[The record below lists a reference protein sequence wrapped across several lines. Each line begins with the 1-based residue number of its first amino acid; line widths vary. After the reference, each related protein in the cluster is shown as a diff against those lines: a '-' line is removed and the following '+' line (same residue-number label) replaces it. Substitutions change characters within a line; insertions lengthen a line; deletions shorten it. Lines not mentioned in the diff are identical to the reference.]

1 MEGEGRGAILWQ
13 CSGVC
18 YSINIY
24 VKIPSLRSGWVKMGK
39 RFFDFT
45 VALVLLVIFSPLFL
59 IVSFLI
65 KITSPGPVFYRVKR
79 MGKAVYPFSVY
90 LFRTER
96 VPTERI
102 YSLFAL
108 KPHSG
113 LTGIGRRLK
122 EMNIEGLPRLIN
134 VLKGELSLVG
144 PEPPSLE
151 IAESY
156 QKEYQLILQAK
167 PGMVDLAL
175 LEEKRQS
182 ARLLKSEDPD
192 KLYREEILPGKFSLS
207 KLYVQCQSASLD
219 LKILVKMISYYLLS
233 FPFPFSKG
241 DFGRPKPF
249 VEVVAKYRRGI
260 IFAIHIGAIVASN
273 YAAFLLRFDG
283 NIPRQYFISFLRVLP
298 IVLAFRLI
306 SFHYYGLNRGFWRY
320 AGIQDLINL
329 GAATLVSSVAIW
341 GAVTIFPVTD
351 SYPRSVFLIDGYL
364 LLMGLAFLRVFK
376 RALSI
381 LTITSAGA
389 RRVMIIGA
397 GNAGE
402 MIARD
407 MRQNPSY
414 NRQPVAFIDDDP
426 RKRNLK
432 IHNIPVI
439 GNLQDLEAAVE
450 KCQPDEILIAI
461 PSAAKVEMRRLVNRC
476 KTMGLPIR
484 RLPDLSAVLGAHHVS
499 VTDIKTLEIE
509 DLIGRPEMDIQNP
522 DVANKISG
530 KRVLVTG
537 AGGSIGSELCR
548 QVAMFKPEE
557 IILFEISENN
567 LHGIQIDLQE
577 RFPDIPLKPVLG
589 DILDRRKLDQ
599 VFSSE
604 RPQIVFHAA
613 AYKHVPMME
622 ANPISSVRNNILGS
636 YYVMMSA
643 ERHHSEDFVLI
654 STDKAVYPSSVMG
667 ATKRVAEMLVKY
679 YSGKIRLKAV
689 SVRFGNVLESNGS
702 VVPIFREQIRKGGP
716 VKVTHPDVKRYFIT
730 IQEAVQLVLQ
740 AAVLGRGGEI
750 FVLDMG
756 EPIKIFDLAKT
767 MIILSGFSPEKDIP
781 IQIVGL
787 RPGEKLEEELFERT
801 EDVVKTVYE
810 KIRLARNGLV
820 TQDLLSYI
828 EKFEAMDPQADPRE
842 IKSKLNE
849 LVPTYKIC

>member
-1 MEGEGRGAILWQ
+1 
-13 CSGVC
+13 
-18 YSINIY
+18 
-24 VKIPSLRSGWVKMGK
+24 MGK

-45 VALVLLVIFSPLFL
+45 VAFVLLALFSPLFL

-65 KITSPGPVFYRVKR
+65 KISSPGPVFYRVNR
-79 MGKAVYPFSVY
+79 MGKGFRPITVF

-113 LTGIGRRLK
+113 LTGIGRRLR

-134 VLKGELSLVG
+134 VLKGDMSLVG

-175 LEEKRQS
+175 LEEKRLS
-182 ARLLKSEDPD
+182 VRLLKSEDPD
-192 KLYREEILPGKFSLS
+192 KLYREVVLPGRLNLS
-207 KLYVQCQSASLD
+207 KLYAQCQTAALD
-219 LKILVKMISYYLLS
+219 LKILVRMISYYLLS

-273 YAAFLLRFDG
+273 YASFLLRFDG
-283 NIPRQYFISFLRVLP
+283 NIPQQYFISFLRVLP
-298 IVLAFRLI
+298 IVLAFRLMA
-306 SFHYYGLNRGFWRY
+306 FHYYGLNRGFWRY

-329 GAATLVSSVAIW
+329 GAAIVVSSVAIW

-381 LTITSAGA
+381 LTMTKAGS
-389 RRVMIIGA
+389 RRVLIIGA

-414 NRQPVAFIDDDP
+414 NSMPVAFIDDDP
-426 RKRNLK
+426 RKKNLK

-439 GNLQDLEAAVE
+439 GNLQDLETAVE
-450 KCQPDEILIAI
+450 KYQPDEILIAI
-461 PSAAKVEMRRLVNRC
+461 PSASKVEMRRLINRC

-499 VTDIKTLEIE
+499 VTDIKSLEIE

-522 DVANKISG
+522 DVAEKIRG

-548 QVAMFKPEE
+548 QVAMFRPEA
-557 IILFEISENN
+557 IVLYEISENN

-577 RFPDIPLKPVLG
+577 RFPDVPLKPVLG
-589 DILDRRKLDQ
+589 DILDRKKLDQ
-599 VFSSE
+599 AFSTH

-622 ANPISSVRNNILGS
+622 ANPISAVRNNILGTW
-636 YYVMMSA
+636 YVMMSA
-643 ERHHSEDFVLI
+643 EKHGSENFVLI

-667 ATKRVAEMLVKY
+667 ATKRVAEMLVKFNN
-679 YSGKIRLKAV
+679 GKISLKAV

-702 VVPIFREQIRKGGP
+702 VVPLFRQQIRKGGP

-756 EPIKIFDLAKT
+756 EPIKIYDLAKT
-767 MIILSGFSPEKDIP
+767 MIILSGYSPDNDIS
-781 IQIVGL
+781 IQIIGL
-787 RPGEKLEEELFERT
+787 RPGEKLVEELFERT
-801 EDVVKTVYE
+801 EDVVQTRHE
-810 KIRLARNGLV
+810 KIRLARNGVV
-820 TQDLLSYI
+820 TKDLLSYI
-828 EKFEAMDPQADPRE
+828 EKFEAMDPLADPKE
-842 IKSKLNE
+842 IRAKLNE
-849 LVPTYKIC
+849 LVPTYKTC